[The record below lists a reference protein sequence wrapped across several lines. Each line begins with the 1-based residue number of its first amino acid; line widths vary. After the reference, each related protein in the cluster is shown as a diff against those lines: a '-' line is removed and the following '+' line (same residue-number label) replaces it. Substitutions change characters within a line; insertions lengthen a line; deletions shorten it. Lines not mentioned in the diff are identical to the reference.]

1 MPFALFALAMINFA
15 VGTQSFAFAG
25 VLSELARDLGITI
38 GKAGLIVGASSITFA
53 VGTPI
58 AARLVANVERR
69 RVIIWG
75 LIALSAVNVLCA
87 FAPLYA
93 LLTALRV
100 AAGIATAFVGALV
113 TVAAASLVPPEK
125 RGRAFAIVLGGLTIA
140 FVLGVPLGSV
150 VGGLYG
156 WRATFAMS
164 AIVCLL
170 SLVLITASVPRIA
183 PVTGGRPRFGDVLS
197 NTSVMR
203 LLALTLLGFS
213 ATFTVVSFV
222 GPVITATTGLSGAGV
237 GAIQAFIGLGSIAG
251 LTIGGFAADRGKG
264 RIALT
269 LAFAAMACSL
279 SSYWFALS
287 APQASVP
294 ALAMGFL
301 MFVGASALFS
311 IIPVNLAAITIQ
323 AGPSAPIALALNASL
338 VSLGQGIGAL
348 FGGTLT
354 DTFGAAA
361 LGPGGALIAIAGFL
375 LAVSNHHQKP
385 LPKSPISSWPNSK
398 VHN

>member
-1 MPFALFALAMINFA
+1 MPFALFALAMITFA

-25 VLSELARDLGITI
+25 VLSELAHDLGITI
-38 GKAGLIVGASSITFA
+38 GQAGLVVGASSITFA
-53 VGTPI
+53 VGAPI
-58 AARLVANVERR
+58 AARVVANIERR
-69 RVIIWG
+69 GVIIWG
-75 LIALSAVNVLCA
+75 LIALTAVNLLCA
-87 FAPLYA
+87 FAPSFA
-93 LLTALRV
+93 VLTALRV
-100 AAGIATAFVGALV
+100 AAGIATAFVGALA
-113 TVAAASLVPPEK
+113 TVAAAALVPPEK

-183 PVTGGRPRFGDVLS
+183 PVTVTRPKFGDVFS

-203 LLALTLLGFS
+203 MLALTLLGFS

-237 GAIQAFIGLGSIAG
+237 GALQAFIGLGSLAG
-251 LTIGGFAADRGKG
+251 LAIGGFAADRGRG
-264 RIALT
+264 RIAST
-269 LAFAAMACSL
+269 LAFAAMAGSL
-279 SSYWFALS
+279 SFYWFALS
-287 APQASVP
+287 ASQASVP

-301 MFVGASALFS
+301 LFS
-311 IIPVNLAAITIQ
+311 LIPVNLAAITIQ
-323 AGPSAPIALALNASL
+323 AGPSAPIALALNGSL

-348 FGGTLT
+348 FGGALT
-354 DTFGAAA
+354 DAFGAAA
-361 LGPGGALIAIAGFL
+361 MGPGGALIAIAGFL
-375 LAVSNHHQKP
+375 LAVSNHRREAPPEIVDLAVAK
-385 LPKSPISSWPNSK
+385 
-398 VHN
+398 